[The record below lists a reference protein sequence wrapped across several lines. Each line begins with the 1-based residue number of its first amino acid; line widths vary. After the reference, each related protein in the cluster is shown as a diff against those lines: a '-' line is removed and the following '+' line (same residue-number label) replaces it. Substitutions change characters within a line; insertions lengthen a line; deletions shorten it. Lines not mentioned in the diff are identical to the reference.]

1 MKRFTALLLSLV
13 LFLSCVSFAQAE
25 AVDSDSFL
33 GKSVSFEFTADTGVN
48 SPLVTDYEQ
57 IPPLQY
63 ILAKEWDPAGNGN
76 TRKVDMKVITPP
88 IGNERDYLNNILSTG
103 DYSDLMSLQ
112 MVSTTATEM
121 YENGQALDITDYVK
135 QYMPN
140 YLAYFERHPELKG
153 HETCMVD
160 GEPRYLCLY
169 GLAEKRMPAWG
180 GMVYRRDWIVKYG
193 RNPVTGDAFTGAW
206 SEDGTNWTD
215 DVVFPSGNPDPMTI
229 SDWEW
234 MLDIFQTALTEL
246 GIDDGYA
253 LGISASGMIGVYDF
267 ESAFGDVSTWY
278 IDPQTGDAAFGATSD
293 SYRAYLECLRTW
305 YEKGWI
311 NPYFYEFPND
321 MFFMVDAGS
330 VYSGKV
336 GAWYGMNNQMGSSMD
351 FSGGD
356 ESNPLN
362 GIVVFGAPNP
372 INDVYGDE
380 SMQGITPFYYYAMG
394 LIGAQVVVTDKAKDK
409 DLPALFTFL
418 DYFYSPEGSILATYG
433 LNAEQTQELEAINAD
448 AYGIC
453 QEVGL
458 SNGAYT
464 IVDGKYRREDV
475 YFTSEDAS
483 GIAVPLR
490 FPRLEDES
498 NMLYEYPEY
507 YKHSLDLWGMY
518 PVDSLIGN
526 EIMAQLTPAESDIK
540 AALDAEYSTF
550 TAQAIPEFITGER
563 DIRSD
568 ADWEAFCNDVN
579 AFKPQEFTN
588 ALNRILQ
595 GK

>member
-1 MKRFTALLLSLV
+1 MKRLTALILSLV
-13 LFLSCVSFAQAE
+13 ILLSCTAFAQAE
-25 AVDSDSFL
+25 AADSDHFL
-33 GKSVSFEFTADTGVN
+33 GKSTTFTFTATNGVN
-48 SPLVTDYEQ
+48 STLFTEYEQ
-57 IPPLQY
+57 IPPIQY
-63 ILAKEWDPAGNGN
+63 ILNKEWDPANNGN
-76 TRKVDMKVITPP
+76 ARKVDLKVIIPP
-88 IGNERDYLNNILSTG
+88 SGNEQDYMNNMLSTG
-103 DYSDLMSLQ
+103 DYSDLMSL
-112 MVSTTATEM
+112 MIVSTTATEM
-121 YENGQALDITDYVK
+121 YENGQALDITDYVM

-140 YLAYFERHPELKG
+140 YRAYFDRHPSMKG
-153 HETCMVD
+153 RETCMVD

-169 GLAEKRMPAWG
+169 GLVEKRMPAWG

-193 RNPVTGDAFTGAW
+193 KNPVSGESFTGSW

-234 MLDIFQTALTEL
+234 MLDIFQTALNEQ

-253 LGISASGMIGVYDF
+253 LSIGANGMIGIYDF

-278 IDPQTGDAAFGATSD
+278 INPQTGEAAFGATSD
-293 SYRAYLECLRTW
+293 NYRAYLECLRTW

-311 NPYFYEFPND
+311 NPYFYEYAND
-321 MFFMVDAGS
+321 MFFMIDAGS

-336 GAWYGMNNQMGSSMD
+336 GAWYGMNNQLGKTLD

-380 SMQGITPFYYYAMG
+380 TMQNITPFYYFTMSLFG
-394 LIGAQVVVTDKAKDK
+394 GQVVVTDKAKDK

-418 DYFYSPEGSILATYG
+418 DYLYSPEGTVIGTYG
-433 LNAEQTQELEAINAD
+433 LNAEQTEELKEINPSS
-448 AYGIC
+448 YNIC
-453 QEVGL
+453 VESGL
-458 SNGAYT
+458 ANGAYT

-483 GIAVPLR
+483 GTAVPLR
-490 FPRLEDES
+490 LVRLEDES
-498 NMLYEYPEY
+498 NMLYEYPEFY
-507 YKHSLDLWGMY
+507 QHALDLWGMY
-518 PVDSLIGN
+518 PTDSMVGE
-526 EIMAQLTPAESDIK
+526 EITAQLSPQERDIK
-540 AALDAEYSTF
+540 ATLDAEYITF
-550 TAQAIPEFITGER
+550 TAQVIPEFITGER

-568 ADWEAFCNDVN
+568 ADWAAFCEDVN
-579 AFKPQEFTN
+579 AFKPEEYTN
-588 ALNRILQ
+588 ALNRILR
-595 GK
+595 GE